1 MTNEKKLAQIKSLVS
16 EFANEATENELS
28 ALLEIAAFSNAEYNK
43 VLGMETDT
51 TIRNGTQRC
60 FQDAQQQ
67 SSKDTL
73 IARLIAGVEEM
84 EKEEYNK
91 TAKLDGPKINL
102 ADDVKKFIHGVLT
115 DEQTKSN
122 PELITSVAKL
132 LEFFR

>member
-1 MTNEKKLAQIKSLVS
+1 MENEKKLVQIKSLIS
-16 EFANEATENELS
+16 KFANEATENELS

-43 VLGMETDT
+43 VLGMETAT
-51 TIRNGTQRC
+51 TIRNGTQRR

-67 SSKDTL
+67 SSKDAL
-73 IARLIAGVEEM
+73 IARPIAGVEEM

-91 TAKLDGPKINL
+91 TAKLDGLKINL

-115 DEQTKSN
+115 DEQAKSS
-122 PELITSVAKL
+122 PELIAAVAEL

>member
-1 MTNEKKLAQIKSLVS
+1 MENEKKLVQIKSLIS
-16 EFANEATENELS
+16 KFANEATENELS

-43 VLGMETDT
+43 VLGMETAT
-51 TIRNGTQRC
+51 TIRNGTQRR

-67 SSKDTL
+67 SSKDAL
-73 IARLIAGVEEM
+73 IARPIAGVEEM

-91 TAKLDGPKINL
+91 TAKLDGLKINL

-115 DEQTKSN
+115 DEQAKSN
-122 PELITSVAKL
+122 PELIAAVAEL